1 MKKKVVVF
9 FVMAMIIPAL
19 AMAAGYDYDLV
30 GQVTAQTGLWIGG
43 TVTTILGVVGLI
55 IAAWKWKV
63 SGNHNIIVI
72 AFFALLFILGSGTL
86 VSTQKEFASALFN
99 KAADSNGSFK

>member
-1 MKKKVVVF
+1 MKKVVVF
-9 FVMAMIIPAL
+9 LFVMAMIIPAL

-55 IAAWKWKV
+55 IAWKWKV
-63 SGNHNIIVI
+63 SGNHNIIVS